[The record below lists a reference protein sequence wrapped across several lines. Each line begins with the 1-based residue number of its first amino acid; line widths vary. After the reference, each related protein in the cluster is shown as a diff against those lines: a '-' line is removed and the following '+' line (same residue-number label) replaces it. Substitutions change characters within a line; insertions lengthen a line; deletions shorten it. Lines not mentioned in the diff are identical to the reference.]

1 MSNQVPKQYI
11 IFSILFL
18 TSVVLLSSCGEEE
31 DGNRINFEQMP
42 TVEAV
47 EYRNGALPLVHRTT
61 GEMRARNQ
69 VDIYP
74 EIDASITD
82 VMVNDGDRVS
92 EGDTLIKLRDD
103 QIREQLNQAQH
114 DYEIAQA
121 QVRQSEASLRRLEAQ
136 YNRVKQLAERELES
150 ELELE
155 TIQADIDQ
163 AEASVD
169 LARSQMRRAES
180 QVQEQRSN
188 LENTVVKSPI
198 TGVVGNRNAE
208 VGQRVNSGERVFQ
221 VGDVENMRLHVM
233 LTEAMSNQIEPGHRA
248 EIISSASGINPVSAT
263 VERISPFLDPITHST
278 IAQLSIEQSSARLQ
292 PGMFVTVDIFYG
304 ESEETTLIPVTSLY
318 EHPVENMMGVYIAD
332 MAMTEREFEI
342 SEDEEA
348 EQTHEITSDPV
359 HVEFVPVEVVA
370 QGRGMA
376 GVTGLE
382 GVGPDQWVVTIGQS
396 QLAEWESERA
406 YVRMV
411 SWDHVMD
418 LQSRQTRD
426 MESIIFGNNN

>member
-1 MSNQVPKQYI
+1 MSNLATKQFLI
-11 IFSILFL
+11 VIALFI
-18 TSVVLLSSCGEEE
+18 SVSLVLSSCGEEE
-31 DGNRINFEQMP
+31 GRDGGDFEQMP

-47 EYRNGALPLVHRTT
+47 EYRTGTLPLVHRST

-74 EIDASITD
+74 EIDASIVD

-92 EGDTLIKLRDD
+92 EGDTLVKLRDD

-155 TIQADIDQ
+155 TIQADIDE

-169 LARSQMRRAES
+169 LARSQMQRAQS

-188 LENTVVKSPI
+188 LDNTVIKSPI

-221 VGDVENMRLHVM
+221 VGDTDNMRLHVM
-233 LTEAMSNQIEPGHRA
+233 LTEAMSNQVEPGHRA
-248 EIISSASGINPVSAT
+248 EIISSAAGLNPVSAT
-263 VERISPFLDPITHST
+263 VERISPFLDPVTHST
-278 IAQLSIEQSSARLQ
+278 IAQLEVEESTARLQ

-318 EHPVENMMGVYIAD
+318 EHPVENITGVYVAD
-332 MAMTEREFEI
+332 MTMTEREFEV
-342 SEDEEA
+342 SEEEE
-348 EQTHEITSDPV
+348 EQRSHEMTSDPV
-359 HVEFVPVEVVA
+359 NVEFVPVDVVA

-382 GVGPDQWVVTIGQS
+382 EVGPDQWVVTLGQN
-396 QLAEWESERA
+396 QLGEWESERA

-411 SWDHVMD
+411 HWDHVMD
-418 LQSRQTRD
+418 LQSRQSRD